1 MLHRRRIERSILG
14 LAFVAYLL
22 TALPVLAQA
31 PTSAERSWV
40 IPDSARQRFS
50 IAGIVATPEIN

>member
-22 TALPVLAQA
+22 IALPVLAQA
-31 PTSAERSWV
+31 PPSAEQSWV
-40 IPDSARQRFS
+40 IPDSARRRGVVA
-50 IAGIVATPEIN
+50 IDGIY